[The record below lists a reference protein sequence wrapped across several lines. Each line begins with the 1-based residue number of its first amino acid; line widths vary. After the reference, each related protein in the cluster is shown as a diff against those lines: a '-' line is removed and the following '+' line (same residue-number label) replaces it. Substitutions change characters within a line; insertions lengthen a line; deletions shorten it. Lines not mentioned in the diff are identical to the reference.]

1 MELMIAIVLLGIFA
15 TGVYQVL
22 LNNQRSFAAQ
32 TQRIDLQQNIRAAT
46 TILPAEFREMDAG
59 DSDIVAMD
67 SSSITMR
74 AMRQLAFI
82 CDAPALGGGAGNIS
96 FTVRQTPFFGNRQS
110 FQAGD
115 SVLVFYEGNPSRRS
129 DDQWVRGAVT
139 SSSNLA
145 CTDGSA
151 GFQVQLQPQWIN
163 GNVGFN
169 VAGAITAGSPVRGFT
184 SLTYRLWQSPS
195 DNLYYL
201 AQQVG
206 NGTPQPLV
214 GPLMGANGLGFTYYD
229 STGTTTTGDR
239 AQVALIGVKVR
250 GRTSQV
256 IRQANDPA
264 LAYKYDSVS
273 IQVALRNN
281 PRCGPGSMPF
291 RACG

>member
-1 MELMIAIVLLGIFA
+1 MPLLGRRGFTLVELMIAI
-15 TGVYQVL
+15 GVYQVL

-163 GNVGFN
+163 GNV
-169 VAGAITAGSPVRGFT
+169 
-184 SLTYRLWQSPS
+184 
-195 DNLYYL
+195 
-201 AQQVG
+201 
-206 NGTPQPLV
+206 
-214 GPLMGANGLGFTYYD
+214 
-229 STGTTTTGDR
+229 
-239 AQVALIGVKVR
+239 
-250 GRTSQV
+250 
-256 IRQANDPA
+256 
-264 LAYKYDSVS
+264 
-273 IQVALRNN
+273 
-281 PRCGPGSMPF
+281 
-291 RACG
+291 